1 MEDFNTKEIV
11 AGELNAK
18 FGSNVKMPEYSPINF
33 IVEDIKRKKD
43 ITSSGF
49 GEITTELPTR
59 RYFGG
64 SPLQDVKEKASLTT
78 QVPITEAYDLVGG
91 EWMSK
96 FPTYKQG
103 RDNAEFAAQTQ
114 STADKWI
121 NGTLKL
127 GGKILTGVVGNVAAF
142 PYGIGKA
149 IEQQSL
155 SAISDNDFTRYLDDL
170 NTKMGYTLPNYYRK
184 QVSDMNLFEQA
195 TEDTSNFIADKIFG
209 GASFLASAVVSEGI
223 WASVTGGA
231 SLATAGARWGTKFL
245 GLTKVGNAIGKY
257 SSIIKKGLLPEKL
270 LLGNMSKKAG
280 IVGGKIGEG
289 VNTLRFTITSAGYES
304 SVETLQFR
312 KEAEENFY
320 ANFEKLNGRAP
331 EAEDIA
337 EFKANLDSASNSVFA
352 TNMALVGSSNLLAF
366 GKTFNVKLPKTGI
379 GDFLDKKLYGLG
391 LDDATKMITPSR
403 LQKIN
408 RATLP
413 YLRSMV
419 EEGLYEEGLQS
430 VTNKTANKWIEHT
443 YNPSVQMEN
452 FDMAGAIYENM
463 AEQYGTKEG
472 WVENGV
478 GMIIGI
484 LGEVGTK
491 GRSADVKQKEEL
503 FKQEA
508 SFNQTYTQKALGEH
522 MLMLGRMKSFSQ
534 EAEGHA
540 KAGNITAE
548 KIANDGAMHALF
560 NNRYQIG
567 RDLNE
572 TVSEMKST
580 LDTLT
585 EEQFAKIGI
594 EASQIDQYKED
605 ILNEFKTATKQFLQ
619 NRKYAEYI
627 IGKNTVRDLAKLE
640 GNQLEGLGVEV
651 NNELLIQALTYNLS
665 AGESANKVM
674 SEITST
680 LSNEIGADYT
690 ASLKTMMSLMGQKGA
705 TVKKVNSIRKQIPAL
720 ETERDALTR
729 ELQVIQE
736 SPKEI
741 EPDRVKGKRRG
752 EVVTRLKEVNDQLDS
767 LNTQLTDLTKEI
779 NNNREFTQK
788 TEGVNEALAGT
799 GTSLLQDSI
808 TAEDLVKLEENI
820 KKLEGLIE
828 NYKTTNP
835 QKAEYIENMLE
846 EFKNANEIFQA
857 NQRTAIAL
865 SSGQLKVK
873 HFNSWA
879 QKKLQGKKTLDEF
892 TSEWL
897 TDLLSTYTK
906 NKVSDMSKSLTQKQ
920 QVEDTIITEEEW
932 TNFVDNGEVSEKVLN
947 SLADKVMNKEPL
959 SERENAIF
967 IDKTSEIEEILKQTV
982 QPTNPNQEKIDALL
996 EEKRRLEEELSS
1008 TSTTQP
1014 TSTQAD
1020 IEAKKADIK
1029 IGKVGN
1035 TEYEVKSDGVYF
1047 KGIKL
1052 DNTENK
1058 THRQL
1063 IEADIKRRRQ
1073 EELENSKIQIPR
1085 YFTFKELGGAKGKSG
1100 KALSS
1105 IEGDRNEEIQQDFE
1119 SKLQEGDKLIEPNG
1133 DIYYF
1138 KNGKVVK
1145 SNGQPRGMA
1154 DIGAFINGVTID
1166 RTDKINA
1173 KYEPELKALEETKT
1187 STNTQADIE
1196 AKKADIERRRQ
1207 KEISDRAEVSIGGL
1221 APTVISDPNNKFF
1234 GFAQDKIKPLV
1245 LKAVK
1250 SVSNLVEEWF
1260 NNKTINNQKSE
1271 DISTAR
1277 DLIQLLNANPIL
1289 KYFNNNVVEK
1299 IRKFL
1304 ENKEKGIEERTLEEF
1319 LTDSIDKINA
1329 KYDAELKVLEETK
1342 TVPKSESKQQ
1352 KRIDEINKELEKL
1365 NQTQQQSPTPLNK
1378 TQLLRDRLD
1387 NILKNSFNNI
1397 TGIIGEDGQ
1406 IAVVKP
1412 TEAEIEE
1419 YRELLSQPTE
1429 ELSVEN
1435 GARLEELKTKL
1446 GQWRLLDSA
1455 IQDDNVSIA
1464 ELIEQLT
1471 QLEQQI
1477 EEETTSTEVTNEAT
1491 VDLKLSEKEL
1501 LTSQGEKYDVFEI
1514 TQNVF
1519 GSATVRAKGEDT
1531 EGKPV
1536 FYEFSHLYPSTFLKD
1551 LDGEITIKYGDTE
1564 ILNATLEDVNN
1575 VPTPA
1580 VITRGGLEIIKLDA
1594 KGTVQV
1600 KAKDFEAYSGAIGM
1614 FVTDTGTVKWSYKDV
1629 YYFNGVD
1636 YVKVPSDYI
1645 IEGVDIEPQEAY
1657 NIKKGDVVTLEV
1669 DVKDKFTSDLLDAY
1683 KKADKKGKKEAEDK
1697 LRGGLK
1703 IYVVTKN
1710 GTRVAILKGLADRT
1724 ENTEIFDIRNRAM
1737 QALLEG
1743 KTKVGISVEVSNIFM
1758 GSPSFTFNSGKVDN
1772 LEFTKEATDLVEATG
1787 YVQNGE
1793 LTLNKDFTEEVN
1805 KTFVGQISKRNK
1817 NKKTPVV
1824 VIRKGAYLIAYPISV
1839 KKSKANKG
1847 NLIENLLNQNLTKPQ
1862 LAIAINN
1869 LIQENKIKTEKVI
1882 AEEITDQKI
1891 EDLIQAFNNKESFR
1905 TADEFA
1911 DKAYKAEN
1919 LQQDGLINIDLRH
1932 IDKAISDPKV
1942 KLDFSTIKYVDK
1954 AQELI
1959 NNLSLNIEE
1968 VNEKLNNQAIDLYQD
1983 FLNNEDKIKFL
1994 QGHEKYYNFMKNNP
2008 ITKDNDMN
2016 TNIDILRQILPMRTV
2031 YLNEKMRSS
2040 KVNINNIK
2048 QNLNNLDRLV
2058 KSVKAQKEILNSGEK
2073 NVDKN
2078 CAG

>member
-33 IVEDIKRKKD
+33 IIEDIKRKKD

-91 EWMSK
+91 EWMKK

-114 STADKWI
+114 STTDKWI
-121 NGTLKL
+121 NGTLKS
-127 GGKILTGVVGNVAAF
+127 
-142 PYGIGKA
+142 IGKFN
-149 IEQQSL
+149 
-155 SAISDNDFTRYLDDL
+155 SAIIGGTAGIVYGVGAGIADQSWASVYDNDFSNWLNDLDQ
-170 NTKMGYTLPNYYRK
+170 KMNYQLPNYYTK
-184 QVSDMNLFEQA
+184 QDQDKGLFGQA
-195 TEDTSNFIADKIFG
+195 MTANFWADKVLGVLSFTA
-209 GASFLASAVVSEGI
+209 GAIVSEGI
-223 WASVTGGA
+223 WAWATGGT
-231 SLATAGARWGTKFL
+231 SLATAGARWGTKAMS
-245 GLTKVGNAIGKY
+245 LTKLGNAVGKF
-257 SSIIKKGLLPEKL
+257 SSLLKKGGLPSKS
-270 LLGNMSKKAG
+270 LLGNVNKTAG
-280 IVGGKIGEG
+280 ILGGKIGEG
-289 VNTLRFTITSAGYES
+289 VNTLRFTMTSAGYES
-304 SVETLQFR
+304 SVEALQFR

-337 EFKANLDSASNSVFA
+337 QFKEDLDSSSNAVFA

-366 GKTFNVKLPKTGI
+366 GKLFNIKSPIKTGM
-379 GDFLDKKLYGLG
+379 GSFLDKKLYGLG
-391 LDDATKMITPSR
+391 LDDATKVLTPSR
-403 LQKIN
+403 LQKVN
-408 RATLP
+408 RTALP

-419 EEGLYEEGLQS
+419 EEGLYGEGFQS
-430 VTNKTANKWIEHT
+430 ITNKTANKWIEHT

-484 LGEVGTK
+484 LGEAGTK

-585 EEQFAKIGI
+585 EEQFAEMGI
-594 EASQIDQYKED
+594 EVSQIDQYKEE
-605 ILNEFKTATKQFLQ
+605 ILNEFKTASKQFLQ
-619 NRKYAEYI
+619 NRKYAEYV

-640 GNQLEGLGVEV
+640 GNQLEGLGVKV

-720 ETERDALTR
+720 ETERDALTK
-729 ELQVIQE
+729 ELVTLQNA
-736 SPKEI
+736 PKET
-741 EPDRVKGKRRG
+741 EGNREQGLRLGKVN
-752 EVVTRLKEVNDQLDS
+752 ERLIEVNNQIDS
-767 LNTQLTDLTKEI
+767 LNNQLTDLTKEI

-788 TEGVNEALAGT
+788 TEGVDEALAGT

-808 TAEDLVKLEENI
+808 TAEDLVKLEDNI

-835 QKAEYIENMLE
+835 QKAEYIESMLE

-865 SSGQLKVK
+865 SSGKVKVK
-873 HFNSWA
+873 HFNTYLG
-879 QKKLQGKKTLDEF
+879 KKLQGKKTLDEF

-906 NKVSDMSKSLTQKQ
+906 NKVSDMSKSLKQKQ
-920 QVEDTIITEEEW
+920 QAEDTIITEEEW
-932 TNFVDNGEVSEKVLN
+932 TNFVDNAKVSEAVLN
-947 SLADKVMNKEPL
+947 SLADKVANKEPL
-959 SERENAIF
+959 TERENAIF

-982 QPTNPNQEKIDALL
+982 KDQTT
-996 EEKRRLEEELSS
+996 EEL
-1008 TSTTQP
+1008 TT
-1014 TSTQAD
+1014 
-1020 IEAKKADIK
+1020 
-1029 IGKVGN
+1029 
-1035 TEYEVKSDGVYF
+1035 
-1047 KGIKL
+1047 
-1052 DNTENK
+1052 
-1058 THRQL
+1058 
-1063 IEADIKRRRQ
+1063 
-1073 EELENSKIQIPR
+1073 
-1085 YFTFKELGGAKGKSG
+1085 
-1100 KALSS
+1100 
-1105 IEGDRNEEIQQDFE
+1105 
-1119 SKLQEGDKLIEPNG
+1119 
-1133 DIYYF
+1133 
-1138 KNGKVVK
+1138 
-1145 SNGQPRGMA
+1145 
-1154 DIGAFINGVTID
+1154 
-1166 RTDKINA
+1166 
-1173 KYEPELKALEETKT
+1173 
-1187 STNTQADIE
+1187 
-1196 AKKADIERRRQ
+1196 
-1207 KEISDRAEVSIGGL
+1207 
-1221 APTVISDPNNKFF
+1221 TV
-1234 GFAQDKIKPLV
+1234 
-1245 LKAVK
+1245 
-1250 SVSNLVEEWF
+1250 
-1260 NNKTINNQKSE
+1260 
-1271 DISTAR
+1271 
-1277 DLIQLLNANPIL
+1277 
-1289 KYFNNNVVEK
+1289 
-1299 IRKFL
+1299 
-1304 ENKEKGIEERTLEEF
+1304 
-1319 LTDSIDKINA
+1319 
-1329 KYDAELKVLEETK
+1329 
-1342 TVPKSESKQQ
+1342 
-1352 KRIDEINKELEKL
+1352 
-1365 NQTQQQSPTPLNK
+1365 PLNK
-1378 TQLLRDRLD
+1378 TQLLRDKLD
-1387 NILKNSFNNI
+1387 SILNNSFNNI
-1397 TGIIGEDGQ
+1397 TGIIGVDGQ

-1429 ELSVEN
+1429 GLFAEN

-1477 EEETTSTEVTNEAT
+1477 EEETTSTEVTNEQLADLN
-1491 VDLKLSEKEL
+1491 VDEQKLLEA
-1501 LTSQGEKYDVFEI
+1501 QGETVDVFEI
-1514 TQNVF
+1514 TQNTL
-1519 GSATVRAKGEDT
+1519 GSATVRTSSILDQNGNPA
-1531 EGKPV
+1531 
-1536 FYEFSHLYPSTFLKD
+1536 FYEFSHLYPSTFLSNFQGD
-1551 LDGEITIKYGDTE
+1551 ISLKYGDTE
-1564 ILNATLEDVNN
+1564 IPNATLEEVNN
-1575 VPTPA
+1575 APA
-1580 VITRGGLEIIKLDA
+1580 GAVVSRGGFEIIKKDA
-1594 KGTVQV
+1594 KGTIQIRVT
-1600 KAKDFEAYSGAIGM
+1600 DFNANTQSLGM

-1636 YVKVPSDYI
+1636 YVKVPSDYV
-1645 IEGVDIEPQEAY
+1645 ENIEPQESY
-1657 NIKKGDVVTLEV
+1657 NLKKGDIVTLEV
-1669 DVKDKFTSDLLDAY
+1669 DANDEYTANLLKEY
-1683 KKADKKGKKEAEDK
+1683 NKAKSDKKKKEAGDR
-1697 LRGGLK
+1697 LRNGLK
-1703 IYVVTKN
+1703 IYVVTKD
-1710 GTRVAILKGLADRT
+1710 GIRVATMKGMNDRT

-1758 GSPSFTFNSGKVDN
+1758 GSPSFTFNNGAVDN

-1805 KTFVGQISKRNK
+1805 KTFVGQISKRNP

-1824 VIRKGAYLIAYPISV
+1824 VVRKGAYLIAYPISV

-1862 LAIAINN
+1862 LAITINN

-1911 DKAYKAEN
+1911 DKAYKADN
-1919 LQQDGLINIDLRH
+1919 LQQDGLINIDLENL
-1932 IDKAISDPKV
+1932 DKAISDPKV
-1942 KLDFSTIKYVDK
+1942 KLDFSTIKYVEDK
-1954 AQELI
+1954 ELLEDSLVENTNKLNDIAVELYNDYYSNTQTKYTDSKGDIIEDVNYTNTFDDNPIVKTTEDIIRLRNI
-1959 NNLSLNIEE
+1959 NVLQQAFSDISPSIKNIIGKDKIDQ
-1968 VNEKLNNQAIDLYQD
+1968 VNKLLKQREKLL
-1983 FLNNEDKIKFL
+1983 
-1994 QGHEKYYNFMKNNP
+1994 
-2008 ITKDNDMN
+2008 
-2016 TNIDILRQILPMRTV
+2016 
-2031 YLNEKMRSS
+2031 
-2040 KVNINNIK
+2040 
-2048 QNLNNLDRLV
+2048 
-2058 KSVKAQKEILNSGEK
+2058 KSVKAQKSVLNSGK
-2073 NVDKN
+2073 NNTNED
-2078 CAG
+2078 C